1 MTKIQ
6 FEMLTAYYGMVRDGC
21 SKEQA
26 VGLVVMMGYERE
38 DIRWFVQKIQMS
50 KQN

>member
-6 FEMLTAYYGMVRDGC
+6 FEMLTAYWGMLQDGC

-26 VGLVVMMGYERE
+26 VGLVIMMGYERE
-38 DIRWFVQKIQMS
+38 DIRWLVQKIS
-50 KQN
+50 